1 MQHTGFSLI
10 DSNNNIVESW
20 HENNGSR
27 SAPDVIFIPDSDVTV
42 HAPDLYTDYNGYKLV
57 KRHLVDDKPSEWY
70 QRISS
75 NTEFNGTDVVETF
88 VYPEDPNI
96 VPQSV
101 TPVQFRKA
109 LNQLNIRN
117 EVDNYVSTLDQDSKD
132 AWEYATSFDRG
143 NPILAAAAV
152 ALNKTTKEVD
162 DLFRLASTL

>member
-1 MQHTGFSLI
+1 MQHTGYSLI

-20 HENNGSR
+20 YENNGFR
-27 SAPDVIFIPDSDVTV
+27 TAPEVIHIPNSDLVV
-42 HAPDLYTDYNGYKLV
+42 HAPQLYTDYNGYKLV
-57 KRHLVDDKPSEWY
+57 KRQLVNEKPSEWH
-70 QRISS
+70 RPISS
-75 NTEFNGTDVVETF
+75 TLLFDGTDVVETY
-88 VYPEDPNI
+88 VYPEEPNV

-101 TPVQFRKA
+101 TPIQFRKA